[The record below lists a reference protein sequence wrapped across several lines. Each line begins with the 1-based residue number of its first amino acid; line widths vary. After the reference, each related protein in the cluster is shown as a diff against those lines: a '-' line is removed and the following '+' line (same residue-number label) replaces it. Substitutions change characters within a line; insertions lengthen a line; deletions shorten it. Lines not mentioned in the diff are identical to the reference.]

1 MLIASLHKDGIALKM
16 RNAAGRIGGAIMPQD
31 APKSRNHRRNNM
43 QVEYTLEKIQ
53 LLLHALADE
62 YDRKCEK
69 ANKACK
75 SGVDYT
81 MSPFNLHRALH
92 ELVKEVRQIKAA
104 CKQPP
109 QDTKEMIEDPEMS
122 FHNDS
127 PASFLFCLK
136 EAKTDWVM
144 KITKNGIE
152 FNREGFPDWTPD
164 DFANNV
170 MDILEKSLRLKGTA
184 IPKLVELDINM
195 NKE

>member
-1 MLIASLHKDGIALKM
+1 
-16 RNAAGRIGGAIMPQD
+16 
-31 APKSRNHRRNNM
+31 
-43 QVEYTLEKIQ
+43 
-53 LLLHALADE
+53 
-62 YDRKCEK
+62 
-69 ANKACK
+69 
-75 SGVDYT
+75 
-81 MSPFNLHRALH
+81 
-92 ELVKEVRQIKAA
+92 
-104 CKQPP
+104 
-109 QDTKEMIEDPEMS
+109 MS

-144 KITKNGIE
+144 KITKNGVE